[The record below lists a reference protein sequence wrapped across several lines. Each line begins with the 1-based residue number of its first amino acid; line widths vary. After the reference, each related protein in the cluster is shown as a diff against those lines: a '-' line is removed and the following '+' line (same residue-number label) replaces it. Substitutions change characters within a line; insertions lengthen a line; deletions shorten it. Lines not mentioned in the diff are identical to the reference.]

1 MATAATADSGLAE
14 VNKKLDEVIARAE
27 REDEETGPIIRG
39 RSSFERTTQKE
50 KISEGDTAKVSDKNT
65 GTDTVNEQGQD
76 LTPSL
81 VVKLPVSSLTDS
93 DEIPSL
99 VVKFPI
105 SSPTDTIKVS
115 EKRR

>member
-1 MATAATADSGLAE
+1 M
-14 VNKKLDEVIARAE
+14 NKKLDEVIARAE
-27 REDEETGPIIRG
+27 RQGGETGPIIRG
-39 RSSFERTTQKE
+39 RPSFERTAQKE
-50 KISEGDTAKVSDKNT
+50 KISEGEAAKVSENNF